1 MSMDLRIKLMRVQD
15 LESDIKKANEIYKG
29 RTAALERMQN
39 NCNHEIVIV
48 ASANPGYS
56 VEAKCIFCG
65 KHFTSPH
72 DLRELPNKSLLEA
85 CYSNKFEG
93 YSKDEIYSSITRKAN
108 SIARKNSNITIDE
121 LRDELQ
127 KHLSC

>member
-1 MSMDLRIKLMRVQD
+1 MSMDLRIKLWRLLYIEASLKLAKKD
-15 LESDIKKANEIYKG
+15 YEKEFSRLEE
-29 RTAALERMQN
+29 LQE
-39 NCNHEIVIV
+39 NCKHELVIV

-85 CYSNKFEG
+85 CYFNKFEG